1 MKGSDLVRLGEQ
13 YPNFDF
19 EFQHTELMA
28 SKGTKQFRDLEVLAV
43 DMNAKVV
50 TLISNVV
57 QTRY

>member
-13 YPNFDF
+13 YPDFDF

-28 SKGTKQFRDLEVLAV
+28 SKGTKQFRDLEVLAI

>member
-13 YPNFDF
+13 YPDFDF

-28 SKGTKQFRDLEVLAV
+28 SKGIKQFRDLEVLAV